1 MVLPNGVWYISTLFS
16 FRINVHGTGVSDVE
30 EQWLGLEM
38 ILCYPQEKQSSLFS
52 LERNC
57 PGEVALKRGKRINGW
72 LKHEN
77 VSVL

>member
-1 MVLPNGVWYISTLFS
+1 MVW
-16 FRINVHGTGVSDVE
+16 TGKEPVLSSGE
-30 EQWLGLEM
+30 T
-38 ILCYPQEKQSSLFS
+38 KQPALL
-52 LERNC
+52 LERSC